1 MHPPTESALRHIPAA
16 PQKPIIGNTL
26 DIIRNPS
33 GMHHIYADRLGHV
46 FRVKFL
52 NEWRISLDKAE
63 ALEYILMDPDRLFSS
78 QRGWDTLRDLFSGGL
93 LLRDFEDHRSHRR
106 LMQTAF
112 RKPAMDHYLAT
123 MAPALQDAVAGWP
136 VGQTLKFY
144 PLIKGLT
151 LRLGARVFMGMAID
165 DPETALLNKDFIDE
179 IDASLAMI
187 RKPLPFTK
195 YRRGLR
201 ARNRL
206 TRRFATLIDARR
218 NSDGQDFFSQMCRA
232 VDDDGNGWTDREIID
247 HFNLLMM
254 AAHDTTASALTSMVW
269 LLAEH
274 PEWQDMLAKEVD
286 ELGSG
291 PFSPE
296 MLDRMPFT
304 DMVFKE
310 ALRLIPPVPLVP
322 RRAVRDFE
330 WQGVKIPA
338 GSSVTALTGPI
349 MMSSEYFTDPQ
360 NFDPERFS
368 PNRAE
373 DRSHK
378 FAWSPFGGGAH
389 KCIGMHFAT
398 MQVKAFIHAFLG
410 HYQFHL
416 DGTKPVDWIKLP
428 IPKPKNGLPL
438 VLSARKPL

>member
-1 MHPPTESALRHIPAA
+1 M
-16 PQKPIIGNTL
+16 GNV
-26 DIIRNPS
+26 
-33 GMHHIYADRLGHV
+33 Y
-46 FRVKFL
+46 RVNFL
-52 NEWRISLDKAE
+52 NEWRISLNKAE

-78 QRGWDTLRDLFSGGL
+78 QHGWDSLQDLFSGGL
-93 LLRDFEDHRSHRR
+93 LLRDFDDHRIHRR
-106 LMQTAF
+106 LMQSAF

-123 MAPALQDAVAGWP
+123 MAPALDEAVAEWP
-136 VGQTLKFY
+136 TSKSLKFY
-144 PLIKGLT
+144 PLIKDLT
-151 LRLGARVFMGMAID
+151 LRMGARVFMGLPVGAA
-165 DPETALLNKDFIDE
+165 ETDGLNKDFIDE

-195 YRRGLR
+195 YRRGLK
-201 ARNRL
+201 ARERL
-206 TRRFATLIDARR
+206 NARFSALIESRR
-218 NSDGQDFFSQMCRA
+218 NSDGEDFFSQMCRA
-232 VDDDGNGWTDREIID
+232 VDEDGKSWTDKEIVD

-274 PEWQDMLAKEVD
+274 TDWQDRLAAEVA
-286 ELGSG
+286 ELGDG
-291 PFSPE
+291 PFGPE
-296 MLDRMPFT
+296 MLDRMPWT

-338 GSSVTALTGPI
+338 GSSVTALVGPI
-349 MMSSEYFTDPQ
+349 MMSPEYFTDPEK
-360 NFDPERFS
+360 FDPERFS

-398 MQVKAFIHAFLG
+398 MQVKAFMRAFLSR
-410 HYQFHL
+410 YRFSL
-416 DGTKPVDWIKLP
+416 ASSKPVDWIKLP

-438 VLSARKPL
+438 ILEQRD